1 MHPGKE
7 HTLTLVQYKS
17 LFDTLY
23 APLCVFANK
32 YLNDL
37 EVSKDIVQDV
47 FIKIWEDKISYLN
60 ENAVKSFL
68 YTLVRNKSLDYL
80 KSRQYKVTDHYPA
93 AEIEKLETEA
103 FFLSEVLFIETATI
117 VENAI
122 RTLPDKCAQII
133 RLGIREYTNAEI
145 AKELDISINTV
156 KTQKK
161 IAYQKLRNSLSHLI
175 SFFIVF

>member
-7 HTLTLVQYKS
+7 HALTLVQYKS

-23 APLCVFANK
+23 APLCAFSNK
-32 YLNDL
+32 YLQDL
-37 EVSKDIVQDV
+37 EVSKDVVQDV
-47 FIKIWEDKISYLN
+47 FIKIWEDQIAYSN

-68 YTLVRNKSLDYL
+68 YTLVKNKSLNYL

-122 RTLPDKCAQII
+122 RMLPDKCARII
-133 RLGIREYTNAEI
+133 RLGIQEYTNAEI
-145 AKELDISINTV
+145 ADELDISINTV

-175 SFFIVF
+175 SFFMIF

>member
-1 MHPGKE
+1 MYPGKE
-7 HTLTLVQYKS
+7 RTLTLVQYKS

-23 APLCVFANK
+23 APLCAFANK
-32 YLNDL
+32 YLLDL
-37 EVSKDIVQDV
+37 EISKDIVQEV
-47 FIKIWEDKISYLN
+47 FIKIWEDKISYPN

-68 YTLVRNKSLDYL
+68 YTLVKNKSLDYL
-80 KSRQYKVTDHYPA
+80 KSRQYKITDHYPS

-122 RTLPDKCAQII
+122 RTLPEKCARII
-133 RLGIREYTNAEI
+133 RLGIQEYTNAEI
-145 AKELDISINTV
+145 ADELDISINTV

-161 IAYQKLRNSLSHLI
+161 IAYQKLRNCLNYLS
-175 SFFIVF
+175 SFFMIF